1 MIRLALFGAALVSA
15 PLAAIAFD
23 HVCAPDSMI
32 KVVAALDVPGAP
44 SDHFVRVPKTLYR
57 SGERC
62 GRVEEAPNPVTGT
75 HLLVVVA
82 EPDVWIAD
90 LTSRRGNYEKDQGPT
105 YYFRARIFGDP
116 SIRSSFI
123 YTLEFGCER
132 EWLLKAGAKLTKRS
146 HPELGSVDEIR
157 FSEGTETVIFSPRI
171 ASLSGSNSTATG
183 SFTSE
188 SSTTNTH
195 RVFGLILRCSP
206 VPRTSPSSAK
216 QVSKL
221 ADSRCRPT
229 AAVQL
234 RRTMYPTA
242 DFSASR
248 A

>member
-15 PLAAIAFD
+15 PLAAIAVD
-23 HVCAPDSMI
+23 RVCAPDSMI

-57 SGERC
+57 YGERY

-90 LTSRRGNYEKDQGPT
+90 LAGRRGNYEKDPGPT

-123 YTLEFGCER
+123 NTLEFGCER

-157 FSEGTETVIFSPRI
+157 YSEGTETVILFTKDRI
-171 ASLSGSNSTATG
+171 PQRIEFNRDGKLYLGVQYHNYTSGLRFDPSLFARPSDITFVGEAS
-183 SFTSE
+183 
-188 SSTTNTH
+188 
-195 RVFGLILRCSP
+195 
-206 VPRTSPSSAK
+206 K
-216 QVSKL
+216 
-221 ADSRCRPT
+221 
-229 AAVQL
+229 
-234 RRTMYPTA
+234 
-242 DFSASR
+242 
-248 A
+248 